1 MDGSKGLFGI
11 LKGCTSISRM
21 QIYTDDYFS
30 VFNMMVPTLK
40 VVDSGILS
48 QIVHGPRSVWITS
61 IHAERYRIIAFVH
74 AYMNTCAYV
83 VPPALDDD
91 VTFDL
96 ASSAS
101 IKCTSFV
108 LQVVMQDQHSYPLF
122 TCIRSH
128 IPPIRLDTHATSSPH
143 YIPEWARRPRMSE
156 FFVRNSGR
164 VVVLL
169 HSTCTHLSF

>member
-11 LKGCTSISRM
+11 LKGYTSISRM

-30 VFNMMVPTLK
+30 VLNMMVPTLK
-40 VVDSGILS
+40 FVDSSILS

-108 LQVVMQDQHSYPLF
+108 LQVVMQDQHSYHYSPAF
-122 TCIRSH
+122 ARTFHRFAWTRTQRRV
-128 IPPIRLDTHATSSPH
+128 PTTSP
-143 YIPEWARRPRMSE
+143 
-156 FFVRNSGR
+156 SGR
-164 VVVLL
+164 DDLG
-169 HSTCTHLSF
+169 